1 MKSRHEILSG
11 NDIMSFRLQL
21 TGMDH
26 KSLAELMNKS
36 EDEIKTMEK
45 LGDCFLDSDAS
56 DMLRLVYDTCQDYRE
71 NAETDVV
78 FNQLSLDWTEIKM
91 AVHRGA
97 QTGSLRQGL
106 RLWRGLR

>member
-1 MKSRHEILSG
+1 
-11 NDIMSFRLQL
+11 
-21 TGMDH
+21 
-26 KSLAELMNKS
+26 
-36 EDEIKTMEK
+36 
-45 LGDCFLDSDAS
+45 
-56 DMLRLVYDTCQDYRE
+56 MLRLVYDTCQDYRE